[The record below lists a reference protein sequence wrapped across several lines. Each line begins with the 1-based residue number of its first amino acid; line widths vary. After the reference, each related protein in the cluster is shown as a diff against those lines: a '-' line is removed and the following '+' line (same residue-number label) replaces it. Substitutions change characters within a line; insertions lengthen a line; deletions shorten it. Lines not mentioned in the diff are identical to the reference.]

1 MVSRRGKGKGKG
13 PGINK
18 VVEAAR
24 GGPTT
29 PGRNPCGYMGMCK
42 LMGNSESN
50 QVTVLGRKLQQQG
63 GCAGSSKGRPPNTRL
78 ESLCMCMLMGNC
90 DSNQV
95 AVFGR
100 KLQSKE
106 SLGYGENNSLWG

>member
-1 MVSRRGKGKGKG
+1 MGWEAEEGWKVVSRRGKGKGKG

-50 QVTVLGRKLQQQG
+50 QVTVLGRKLQ
-63 GCAGSSKGRPPNTRL
+63 
-78 ESLCMCMLMGNC
+78 
-90 DSNQV
+90 
-95 AVFGR
+95 
-100 KLQSKE
+100 
-106 SLGYGENNSLWG
+106 